1 MGEGVDERARR
12 VAVNEAV
19 FREVNERIK
28 ALVRSFESRSDRL
41 DLICECGDG
50 GCTRRI
56 DLDPQEYERLRSD
69 SLTFAVAKGHDEP
82 GVEEVVEHRSG
93 YDVVRKVAA
102 EAERIAEET
111 DPRDD

>member
-12 VAVNEAV
+12 IAVNEAA

-28 ALVRSFESRSDRL
+28 ALMKSFESRSDRL

-50 GCTRRI
+50 GCTSRI
-56 DLDPQEYERLRSD
+56 ELDPEEYERLRTD
-69 SLTFAVAKGHDEP
+69 SRTFAVAKGHDVP
-82 GVEEVVEHRSG
+82 GVEEVVERRSG

-102 EAERIAEET
+102 EAERIADES
-111 DPRDD
+111 DPRAD